1 MILICSI
8 LYFLIL
14 GCFTRKSGNMDS
26 ESWSGRYMYAAI
38 DSSIYGK
45 YLAGR
50 WLSGIKLNL
59 MPNGV
64 FEKNFFCDI
73 CPKYKRYGNYSHS
86 EDTIYLKDTLIKLEK
101 GTFGGKEEYSYW
113 YNGDSSLNTDTLYRW
128 KVNGLFFIGRMKQND
143 SITRYIK
150 QILEIPNELVK
161 MDLLPF
167 RKVGFE

>member
-1 MILICSI
+1 
-8 LYFLIL
+8 
-14 GCFTRKSGNMDS
+14 MDD
-26 ESWSGRYMYAAI
+26 ESWNGRYMYAAI

-59 MPNGV
+59 MPNEI
-64 FEKNFFCDI
+64 FEKNYFCDI
-73 CPKYKRYGNYSHS
+73 CPKYQRYGNYSLS

-113 YNGDSSLNTDTLYRW
+113 YNGDSSLYTDTLYRW
-128 KVNGLFFIGRMKQND
+128 KVNGLFFIGRIKQND

-150 QILEIPNELVK
+150 QILEIRSEGAK

-167 RKVGFE
+167 RKVRVE